1 MLNRTVRGA
10 VPLIVEPT
18 ASGVDLKTGIGGWLP
33 PGGGLGT
40 VLGRAVTAVEQRAL
54 WVAVLTVNDAVKAP
68 EA

>member
-1 MLNRTVRGA
+1 M
-10 VPLIVEPT
+10 PLIVEAT
-18 ASGVDLKTGIGGWLP
+18 ASGVDLKTGIGGRLL

-54 WVAVLTVNDAVKAP
+54 WVAVLTVNDAVNAP

>member
-1 MLNRTVRGA
+1 MLNRTARGA

-18 ASGVDLKTGIGGWLP
+18 ASGVDLKTAVGAWLL